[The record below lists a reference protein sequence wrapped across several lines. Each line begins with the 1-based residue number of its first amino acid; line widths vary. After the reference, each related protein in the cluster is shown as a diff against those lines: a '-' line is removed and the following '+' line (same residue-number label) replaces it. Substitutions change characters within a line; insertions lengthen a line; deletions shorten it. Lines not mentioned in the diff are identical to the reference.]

1 MRERVKEIDSAG
13 GQVAVI
19 SFAAPEQVARFAT
32 ALGHPFLWLSDEER
46 QSYRALNMGRLGL
59 LKFLSR
65 ADVLK
70 SAASTLRGKPW
81 LPRQGDLWQLGGDF
95 VFGTDGGLTL
105 EHRSKNSHDRPS
117 MEALMAAFRTAAPAR
132 N

>member
-1 MRERVKEIDSAG
+1 MDEIDRAG

-19 SFAAPEQVARFAT
+19 SFASPDQVARFAT
-32 ALGHPFLWLSDEER
+32 ALGHPFTWLSDEGR
-46 QSYRALNMGRLGL
+46 QSYRALQMGRLGL
-59 LKFLSR
+59 LKFLSPT
-65 ADVLK
+65 DVLK

-95 VFGTDGGLTL
+95 VFGPEGTLTL

-117 MEALMAAFRTAAPAR
+117 MDVVMAAFRAAAPTQT
-132 N
+132 